1 MKKILIV
8 YATAGEGH
16 KRAALALKDAMGALN
31 PSDVQVQT
39 VDSLDYTNKFFKWFY
54 PNCYIFMVTRI
65 PTIWGLFYYMLD
77 FKWLYPLTSLV
88 RRIINKANTGRFEK
102 FIREYN
108 PDLVIST
115 HFLAGEV
122 ISSLKRRRAIK
133 TWLITC
139 VTDFRMHS
147 FWYSGQTDMFCA
159 GFAETKSDLTRKWKV
174 APDRVHVTGIPIHG
188 KFYAI
193 KNKYEICGRRGL
205 EKDLFTVLITGGGFG
220 VGPIIGLVKNIV
232 ELGLRIQVLIV
243 CGHNKKLLDEI
254 SALTTNNQ
262 QGRSLPSPAA
272 GKQRRAKP
280 PQGGLTTILKPF
292 GFIDYVDEL
301 MEVSDL
307 GITKAGGLICSESV
321 AKGLP
326 LIIIAP
332 IPGQESR
339 NCRMLLK
346 NRAAFKIKRPRE
358 LKKIISTVYRNT
370 EILKEMRVSIRSVKM
385 ENPAMHIAK
394 FVLKVV
400 K

>member
-16 KRAALALKDAMGALN
+16 KRAALALKDAMEALN
-31 PSDVQVQT
+31 PPDAQVQT
-39 VDSLDYTNKFFKWFY
+39 VDSMDYTNKFFKWFY
-54 PNCYIFMVTRI
+54 PNCYIFMVTCI

-88 RRIINKANTGRFEK
+88 RRVINKANTGRFEK

-122 ISSLKRRRAIK
+122 ISSLKRRRAVK
-133 TWLITC
+133 TRLITC

-159 GFAETKSDLTRKWKV
+159 GFAETKSDLTRKWNV
-174 APDRVHVTGIPIHG
+174 AADRVRVTGVPIHS
-188 KFYAI
+188 KFYTI
-193 KNKYEICGRRGL
+193 NNKYEICGRRGL
-205 EKDLFTVLITGGGFG
+205 EKDLFIALITGGGFG
-220 VGPIIGLVKNIV
+220 VGPIIDLVKNIV
-232 ELGLRIQVLIV
+232 ELGLRIQVLVV
-243 CGHNKKLLDEI
+243 CGHNDKLRKQIDRL
-254 SALTTNNQ
+254 SAINHQ
-262 QGRSLPSPAA
+262 PSVI
-272 GKQRRAKP
+272 K
-280 PQGGLTTILKPF
+280 TF

-339 NCRMLLK
+339 NCKLLIK

-358 LKKIISTVYRNT
+358 LKKIISAVYRNT
-370 EILKEMRVSIRSVKM
+370 EILKEMRVSIRSVKR
-385 ENPAMHIAK
+385 ENPAVHIAR
-394 FVLKVV
+394 FALEAIQ
-400 K
+400 